1 MCTKFLYELGFVL
14 YILFGFCVIIT
25 SVSFLKLSNDFDYLV
40 KQVSPRNPYLNF
52 FLDHSGIL
60 FFWITLEEFY
70 LKKNRKLIQ
79 LDFIVREGYSRLGL
93 SETFYGQGG
102 T

>member
-14 YILFGFCVIIT
+14 YILFGSCAIIT
-25 SVSFLKLSNDFDYLV
+25 SVSFLKLSNDSDYLV

-70 LKKNRKLIQ
+70 LKKTQKINSTGFHSK
-79 LDFIVREGYSRLGL
+79 GGL
-93 SETFYGQGG
+93 L
-102 T
+102 